1 MLVKEF
7 SKVKFLFHTYKI
19 KCEVNFIKKENNSF
33 SQKNLTGR
41 IRTIDLGITIVNFY
55 SPPLY
60 QLSYGELRGNYMN
73 QLPQLCFLQNCELHF
88 VKKLWEVSLFFSVLW
103 YRVRQLMHMSRQ
115 CVRVVKEPDL
125 KSGGLCPRRF
135 ESCRW
140 RYYHTS
146 VDSSVVRIPAFQAGG
161 PGSIPGRRMAPLV

>member
-1 MLVKEF
+1 MQK
-7 SKVKFLFHTYKI
+7 KV
-19 KCEVNFIKKENNSF
+19 
-33 SQKNLTGR
+33 QKSLTGR

-60 QLSYGELRGNYMN
+60 QLSYGELTSCRSMNPILIRSRVIFSLKNSLPCSSSSSVSFWRVRSRGNLATYLISMYIY
-73 QLPQLCFLQNCELHF
+73 
-88 VKKLWEVSLFFSVLW
+88 SA
-103 YRVRQLMHMSRQ
+103 RQ

-140 RYYHTS
+140 RHPYTC

-161 PGSIPGRRMAPLV
+161 PGSIPGRRIAPLV

>member
-1 MLVKEF
+1 MW
-7 SKVKFLFHTYKI
+7 
-19 KCEVNFIKKENNSF
+19 
-33 SQKNLTGR
+33 KNLTGR

-60 QLSYGELRGNYMN
+60 QLSYGELCVHWPSASDLIFSKSKVIVAPLLVKTFLNA
-73 QLPQLCFLQNCELHF
+73 LQNFSHATDHQESY
-88 VKKLWEVSLFFSVLW
+88 KNSVSNITT
-103 YRVRQLMHMSRQ
+103 RQ

-161 PGSIPGRRMAPLV
+161 PGSIPGRRIAPLV

>member
-19 KCEVNFIKKENNSF
+19 KCEVNFIEKENNSF
-33 SQKNLTGR
+33 WQKNLTGR

-60 QLSYGELRGNYMN
+60 QLSYGELRGNYVN
-73 QLPQLCFLQNCELHF
+73 QLPQWCFLQNCELHF
-88 VKKLWEVSLFFSVLW
+88 AKICEKWVCVFAILWNRVS
-103 YRVRQLMHMSRQ
+103 QLVHMPSQ

-140 RYYHTS
+140 RASIVQWLEYLPS
-146 VDSSVVRIPAFQAGG
+146 KQVARVRFPVDAWRH
-161 PGSIPGRRMAPLV
+161 